1 MSIRLKL
8 LLIGGV
14 MAALVL
20 VFAVL
25 QTVRAVD
32 TLSVGREVGR
42 MDAAIGQLLAAGS
55 ELAEERGGLNTL
67 IFATTAPAAADLDKV
82 RGHRAA
88 GDAQLT
94 AALEAVAPWSADPAV
109 TRAIERLT
117 TTRADLT
124 KMRAD
129 IDGALA
135 AGGRV
140 PPTLRRK
147 WFDAPSRVIDSI
159 LVLRGALMDTVADR
173 LPGELRSGLGIE
185 GDLAHMLEYASRER
199 SQLTAIIMADLP
211 MTAPQLDSIGRSHG
225 RIENAWSHLESRGE
239 LYPDLTAPFA
249 TIATRYFGEIDAM
262 RLSVME
268 ASSKNQPYPVKA
280 DVWDG
285 AAAGGTAAM
294 REALTAADRL
304 IARSLAAE
312 IGQAEAALAIAG
324 SILLAVGLLSAVAG
338 YVIIVQITRP
348 IGGIT
353 RAMRHL
359 ARGDWETDV
368 PGQGRRDEIGQMAAA
383 VLVFRQNG
391 QETEALRAAQEE
403 SRAGAERLRRSAL
416 EEMAATVERET
427 RSAVEAV
434 ATRTAAMDQTAREMA
449 GSAGLVR
456 TNSRDVSVAAE
467 QALAN
472 AQAVATATEQLTA
485 SIQEITQQVSEA
497 TRVSSSTVRHSE
509 ETTVTIRSLADVV
522 AQIGDVANLIR
533 DIAEQT
539 NLLAL
544 NATIEAARAGEAGKG
559 FAVVAGE
566 VKTLAA
572 QTARATEEIGRKIG
586 EIRQVTGATVEAVR
600 SITGSIRTMDEI
612 STAIAAAMEEQ
623 SAATQEIARNV
634 SQTADAAREVSARIA
649 DVSGEATTTGDRAAQ
664 VQTIATSVAASIS
677 ELRNTLVRVV
687 RTATVEVDRRGS
699 RRHPVDLPA
708 RLMVEGALHTVRL
721 INISDGGAMV
731 TGAGSIAPGTTG
743 QLTWAQGQMP
753 VRLTVTGTTDDGMSL
768 RFEPDETRRDFL
780 LREIA
785 ALVDPAAHAA

>member
-20 VFAVL
+20 VFALL

-32 TLSVGREVGR
+32 TLSIGREVGR
-42 MDAAIGQLLAAGS
+42 MDGAISQLLAAGS
-55 ELAEERGGLNTL
+55 ELAEERGVLNTL
-67 IFATTAPAAADLDKV
+67 IIATTPPAAADLEGV
-82 RGHRAA
+82 RRHQAS
-88 GDAQLT
+88 GDAALA
-94 AALEAVAPWSADPAV
+94 AALAAVAPWSADPAV
-109 TRAIERLT
+109 TRAVERLT
-117 TTRADLT
+117 GAAAELK
-124 KMRAD
+124 KMRAE
-129 IDGALA
+129 IDTALA
-135 AGGRV
+135 GGGRV
-140 PPTLRRK
+140 PLSVRRK
-147 WFDAPSRVIDSI
+147 WFDVPSRVIEAT
-159 LVLRGALMDTVADR
+159 LALRGALMDTVADR

-185 GDLAHMLEYASRER
+185 GDLAHMLEYAFRER

-211 MTAPQLDSIGRSHG
+211 MTAPQLDSIARAHG
-225 RIENAWSHLESRGE
+225 RIENAWSHLEGWGE

-249 TIATRYFGEIDAM
+249 AITTRYFGEIDAM

-268 ASSKNQPYPVKA
+268 ASSRNQPYPVKA
-280 DVWDG
+280 EAWDST
-285 AAAGGTAAM
+285 AAAGTAAM
-294 REALTAADRL
+294 REALAATDTL

-312 IGQAEAALAIAG
+312 IGRAETALAVAAT
-324 SILLAVGLLSAVAG
+324 ILLGLALLVAVAG
-338 YVIIVQITRP
+338 YVVIVQITRP

-359 ARGDWETDV
+359 ARGDWTTDV

-391 QETEALRAAQEE
+391 QETETLRAAQEE
-403 SRAGAERLRRSAL
+403 SRAGAERIRRTAL

-427 RSAVEAV
+427 RTAVEAV
-434 ATRTAAMDQTAREMA
+434 AARTAAMDQTAREMA

-456 TNSRDVSVAAE
+456 TSSREVSVAAE

-485 SIQEITQQVSEA
+485 SIQEITQQVTQA
-497 TRVSSSTVRHSE
+497 TRVSSSTVRHGE
-509 ETTVTIRSLADVV
+509 ETTITIRSLADVV

-566 VKTLAA
+566 VKTLAG
-572 QTARATEEIGRKIG
+572 QTARATEEIGHKIG
-586 EIRQVTGATVEAVR
+586 EIRQVTGAAVEAVR
-600 SITGSIRTMDEI
+600 AITGSIRTMDEI

-649 DVSGEATTTGDRAAQ
+649 DVSGEATTTGDRAVQ

-677 ELRNTLVRVV
+677 ELRSTLVRVV
-687 RTATVEVDRRGS
+687 RTSTAEVDRRSS

-708 RLMVEGALHTVRL
+708 RLTLDGVAHPVRL
-721 INISDGGAMV
+721 VNISDGGAMV
-731 TGAGSIAPGTTG
+731 TGAGSIAPGTVG
-743 QLTWAQGQMP
+743 HLTWAQGQLP
-753 VRLTVTGTTDDGMSL
+753 VRLTITGTTDDGMSL
-768 RFEPDETRRDFL
+768 RFDPDESRRESL
-780 LREIA
+780 HHEIA
-785 ALVDPAAHAA
+785 ALITPSPRAA